1 MNFTP
6 DRAGLKIGPF
16 WIRPGL
22 SRGNVATVIF
32 ASFFAISMTVYL
44 ALIQPYVLNE
54 IVKIPEARQG
64 AVTGSLVA
72 MSEALAV
79 CLLGFIGA
87 WADRVGR
94 RVVFCTGFTLLATG
108 YLIYPLAASEAQ
120 LYLFRIVFAVG
131 LAMVPVTLSITV
143 QDTPQEVSRGKWV
156 AANNICQGIGIL
168 VIATFLLGRAP
179 GWFQSAGLDAVTAG
193 RLSLWSAASLCLV
206 AAAVLWRGLPR
217 HTHST
222 QRKVKLLPQ
231 FLQGLRE
238 GVGNPR
244 LAVAFGAAFISRG
257 DLVVVGNFLTL
268 WVTQYGIERGLDTAA
283 ASGRAFML
291 FGVVQLS
298 ALAWAGVM
306 GVLADRM
313 NRMTSL
319 CVALLLATAGYSLM
333 GQVEDP
339 LARSTIPVA
348 VLLGMGE
355 ISMIVAGG
363 ALLGQEA
370 RATLRGTI
378 VGVFNL
384 FGALGI
390 VVVSY
395 VGGLVFD
402 SMGRSMP
409 FTMMGF
415 LNGALLLAALAVR
428 MRAGTPVPAA
438 ATPD

>member
-6 DRAGLKIGPF
+6 DPAGLKVGPF
-16 WIRPGL
+16 WIRPGIT
-22 SRGNVATVIF
+22 RGNVATVIF
-32 ASFFAISMTVYL
+32 ASFLAISMTVFL
-44 ALIQPYVLNE
+44 SLIQPYVLNA

-64 AVTGSLVA
+64 SVTGSLVA
-72 MSEALAV
+72 MSEAIAV
-79 CLLGFIGA
+79 LLLGFIGA

-94 RVVFCTGFTLLATG
+94 RIVFCTGFTLLAAG
-108 YLIYPLAASEAQ
+108 YLIYPLATSETQ

-131 LAMVPVTLSITV
+131 LASVPVMLSITV

-156 AANNICQGIGIL
+156 ALNNICQGIGIL
-168 VIATFLLGRAP
+168 VIATFLLGRSPA
-179 GWFQSAGLDAVTAG
+179 WFQSAGMDPVMAG
-193 RLSLWSAASLCLV
+193 RLALWSAAGLCLV

-217 HTHST
+217 ATHVT
-222 QRKVKLLPQ
+222 QRKVELLPQ
-231 FLQGLRE
+231 FLDGLRA
-238 GVGNPR
+238 GVANPR
-244 LAVAFGAAFISRG
+244 LATAFGAAFISRG
-257 DLVVVGNFLTL
+257 DMVVVGNFLTL

-291 FGVVQLS
+291 FGIVQIS

-313 NRMTSL
+313 NRVTSL
-319 CVALLLATAGYSLM
+319 CVALGLATAGYGLM
-333 GQVEDP
+333 GQVDDP

-355 ISMIVAGG
+355 VSMIVAGG

-370 RATLRGTI
+370 RASLRGTI

-390 VVVSY
+390 VAVSF

-402 SMGRSMP
+402 SLGRSMP
-409 FTMMGF
+409 FTMMGL
-415 LNGALLLAALAVR
+415 LNGLLLIVALAVR
-428 MRAGTPVPAA
+428 MRAGTPAPAG
-438 ATPD
+438 ATAD

>member
-1 MNFTP
+1 MNFTADP
-6 DRAGLKIGPF
+6 AGLKVGPF

-22 SRGNVATVIF
+22 TRGNVAAVIF

-72 MSEALAV
+72 MSEAIAV

-94 RVVFCTGFTLLATG
+94 RVVFCTGFTLLAAG
-108 YLIYPLAASEAQ
+108 YLIYPMAGSEFQ

-131 LAMVPVTLSITV
+131 LAMVPVMLSITV
-143 QDTPQEVSRGKWV
+143 QDTPQELSRGKWV
-156 AANNICQGIGIL
+156 AANNICQGLGIL

-179 GWFQSAGLDAVTAG
+179 GWFQSAGVDPVTAG

-231 FLQGLRE
+231 FLLGLRE

-291 FGVVQLS
+291 FGVVQIS

-339 LARSTIPVA
+339 LARSTIPLA

-390 VVVSY
+390 VIVSY
-395 VGGLVFD
+395 FGGLIFD

-409 FTMMGF
+409 FTLMGL

-428 MRAGTPVPAA
+428 VRAGTPIPVSAA
-438 ATPD
+438 ED